1 MGRTTNHE
9 YDARNRLIS
18 TSYGDGTTSTK
29 TYGTGRDANLVVEV
43 KDRNDVR
50 VKTVYDYAGRVMV
63 VEKGVKLDSYG
74 GPDLGLSRKSYE
86 YREYPTPSKEPARI
100 TIDGKQ
106 RTYEYDYKDGRV
118 ISVRTKSSGSKVLEE
133 RTTYS
138 SFEKVFC
145 QTSSDGKRTFYA
157 YREPDREMVRQVTE
171 LRPNACGESLKDN
184 AAVLALSRDFS
195 PNPGY
200 AITDYEKD
208 STGRVIRLTD
218 PLGIVTS
225 SVYDSKGNEI
235 SRTEAVGLPEQRTVT
250 MSYDSVGRLLAQTD
264 ALGRVTRRE
273 YTPAGR
279 VKAVVY
285 PDNSR
290 EEFTYFDDGKLATRK
305 DADGFTSKQFW
316 SSCCGRDAGSAN
328 GLGEGTL
335 KFSDG
340 EGRVTYTVQVKNV
353 EAAKAALNFAGG
365 ITVPS
370 DAVVGATTA
379 KYDARGRL
387 AATTK
392 WLVAPSS
399 VDPKNPPIAT
409 DAAQGLTTTYA
420 YFDDLSDARF
430 APVLA
435 ELAKQSI
442 ILTGGSAA
450 FANNSAATGSA
461 VVVTNPAGES
471 SFTVTDG
478 AGRTVASG
486 VFNK

>member
-1 MGRTTNHE
+1 
-9 YDARNRLIS
+9 
-18 TSYGDGTTSTK
+18 
-29 TYGTGRDANLVVEV
+29 
-43 KDRNDVR
+43 
-50 VKTVYDYAGRVMV
+50 
-63 VEKGVKLDSYG
+63 
-74 GPDLGLSRKSYE
+74 
-86 YREYPTPSKEPARI
+86 
-100 TIDGKQ
+100 
-106 RTYEYDYKDGRV
+106 
-118 ISVRTKSSGSKVLEE
+118 
-133 RTTYS
+133 
-138 SFEKVFC
+138 
-145 QTSSDGKRTFYA
+145 
-157 YREPDREMVRQVTE
+157 
-171 LRPNACGESLKDN
+171 
-184 AAVLALSRDFS
+184 
-195 PNPGY
+195 
-200 AITDYEKD
+200 
-208 STGRVIRLTD
+208 
-218 PLGIVTS
+218 
-225 SVYDSKGNEI
+225 
-235 SRTEAVGLPEQRTVT
+235 